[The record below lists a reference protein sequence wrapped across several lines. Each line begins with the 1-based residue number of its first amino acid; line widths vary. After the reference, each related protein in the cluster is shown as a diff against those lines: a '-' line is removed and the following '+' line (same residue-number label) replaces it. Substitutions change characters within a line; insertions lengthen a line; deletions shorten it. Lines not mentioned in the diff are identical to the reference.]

1 MENLIEMLLPYM
13 AYKEMGVLTSVWVAG
28 LHLLFLTFCIYLL
41 IKFYVIKRSIYKI
54 KKTFTE
60 NAISTN
66 KHLQDD
72 WLLYQQHFVDVD
84 QQAKKTDDFAEQYFG
99 ITLIERI
106 FNTEFWKSIPGMFVG
121 FGILGT
127 FAGLCVGL
135 SNFNFS
141 SSDSKVIFSSIEILI
156 GGIKTAFL
164 TSLHG
169 ISLSI
174 VFGILENFGFHSIEN
189 TIQKLCVFLNNKYKL
204 TKKDKIQLVK
214 AEREDL
220 LQRFEESASKRQTEI
235 QQIIISEFKLNR
247 DEINTHLSEELK
259 KYIGI
264 LYNNSTEY
272 LNKLFITDDDNGNDL
287 HPANIFRDLLRESG
301 QQSQA
306 LKSFSTDLA
315 DVIMVRLEEMSTRSI
330 LPEFKRIIS
339 SFESLESSIKSISS
353 TAGQDMGNELKNIVA
368 SLQNNLEQIV
378 EDFREAFS
386 SGAMQQL
393 NRVVEALNESA
404 QVMEALPSL
413 LEKMLSD
420 IDQTNNKES
429 TRRREEASTEFD
441 NVKDNF
447 RTAVEAIVKNLNQ
460 IEIIR
465 MERED
470 KRQEQTASEFE
481 DTIKGFK
488 SSINSIIE
496 SLSKAEQKQI
506 DREQVLLGQVNRNL
520 SDSVKQIEDM
530 IIVQESYTKQITD
543 LLSSTR
549 DVVKDEKELLT
560 QINQNNELM
569 VNISHTFGAI
579 SSDLKNNTGN
589 IENSVN
595 YLNLSLQS
603 LKDQFAQLTLF
614 NKETLKQ
621 IGDSL
626 SGNQEI
632 LSEYVEKFDIIK
644 NGLSEIFGEVENG
657 LTKYSSTVKNGINE
671 YLSGFT
677 NQLST
682 ASDRLAGSIDA
693 LNDFFEEV
701 SDKIEGN

>member
-1 MENLIEMLLPYM
+1 
-13 AYKEMGVLTSVWVAG
+13 
-28 LHLLFLTFCIYLL
+28 
-41 IKFYVIKRSIYKI
+41 
-54 KKTFTE
+54 
-60 NAISTN
+60 
-66 KHLQDD
+66 
-72 WLLYQQHFVDVD
+72 
-84 QQAKKTDDFAEQYFG
+84 
-99 ITLIERI
+99 
-106 FNTEFWKSIPGMFVG
+106 
-121 FGILGT
+121 
-127 FAGLCVGL
+127 
-135 SNFNFS
+135 
-141 SSDSKVIFSSIEILI
+141 
-156 GGIKTAFL
+156 
-164 TSLHG
+164 
-169 ISLSI
+169 
-174 VFGILENFGFHSIEN
+174 
-189 TIQKLCVFLNNKYKL
+189 LCVFLNNKYKL
-204 TKKDKIQLVK
+204 TKKDKIQLAK
-214 AEREDL
+214 AEWEDL
-220 LQRFEESASKRQTEI
+220 LQRFEESVSKRQTEI

-259 KYIGI
+259 KYIAV
-264 LYNNSTEY
+264 LYNNSTKY
-272 LNKLFITDDDNGNDL
+272 LNELFISDDSNGNEL
-287 HPANIFRDLLRESG
+287 RPANIFRDLLSESEK
-301 QQSQA
+301 QSQA

-330 LPEFKRIIS
+330 FPEFKRIIR
-339 SFESLESSIKSISS
+339 SFESLESSIKSFSS
-353 TAGQDMGNELKNIVA
+353 NAGQDMGNELKNIVA

-413 LEKMLSD
+413 LE
-420 IDQTNNKES
+420 
-429 TRRREEASTEFD
+429 
-441 NVKDNF
+441 
-447 RTAVEAIVKNLNQ
+447 
-460 IEIIR
+460 
-465 MERED
+465 
-470 KRQEQTASEFE
+470 

-506 DREQVLLGQVNRNL
+506 NREQVLLDQVNSNL

-579 SSDLKNNTGN
+579 SSDLKNNTSN

-632 LSEYVEKFDIIK
+632 LREYVEKFDIIK

-657 LTKYSSTVKNGINE
+657 LT
-671 YLSGFT
+671 
-677 NQLST
+677 
-682 ASDRLAGSIDA
+682 A
-693 LNDFFEEV
+693 
-701 SDKIEGN
+701 

>member
-1 MENLIEMLLPYM
+1 MENLTEILLPYKF
-13 AYKEMGVLTSVWVAG
+13 YNETGILTSIWVAG
-28 LHLLFLTFCIYLL
+28 LHLVFLSFFIYLL
-41 IKFYVIKRSIYKI
+41 IKFYIVKRSINRVKKI
-54 KKTFTE
+54 FTE
-60 NAISTN
+60 KAISTN
-66 KHLQDD
+66 KYLKTD
-72 WLLYQQHFVDVD
+72 WLAYQQHFIDLD
-84 QQAKKTDDFAEQYFG
+84 ESKKTDDFAEQYFG
-99 ITLIERI
+99 IALIEKI
-106 FNTEFWKSIPGMFVG
+106 FNTELWKSVPGMFVG

-127 FAGLCVGL
+127 FAGLCIGL
-135 SNFNFS
+135 SNFDFS
-141 SSDSKVIFSSIEILI
+141 SSNVILSSIQVLI
-156 GGIKTAFL
+156 DGIKTAFL

-169 ISLSI
+169 IFLSI
-174 VFGILENFGFHSIEN
+174 IFGFYENIVFNSIKN
-189 TIQKLCVFLNNKYKL
+189 PIQKLCAFLNNKYKL
-204 TKKDKIQLVK
+204 TKKDKIQLAK

-220 LQRFEESASKRQTEI
+220 LQRFEESASKRQTKI
-235 QQIIISEFKLNR
+235 QQIIINEFKLNR

-259 KYIGI
+259 KYIGV
-264 LYNNSTEY
+264 LYNNSTKY
-272 LNKLFITDDDNGNDL
+272 LNELFISDDSNGNEL
-287 HPANIFRDLLRESG
+287 RPANIFRDLLSESEK
-301 QQSQA
+301 QSQA

-330 LPEFKRIIS
+330 FPEFKRIIR
-339 SFESLESSIKSISS
+339 SFESLESSIKSFSS
-353 TAGQDMGNELKNIVA
+353 NAGQDMGNELKNIVA

-413 LEKMLSD
+413 L
-420 IDQTNNKES
+420 
-429 TRRREEASTEFD
+429 
-441 NVKDNF
+441 
-447 RTAVEAIVKNLNQ
+447 
-460 IEIIR
+460 
-465 MERED
+465 
-470 KRQEQTASEFE
+470 E

-595 YLNLSLQS
+595 YLNLSLKS

-621 IGDSL
+621 IDDSL

-632 LSEYVEKFDIIK
+632 LREYVKKFDIIK

-657 LTKYSSTVKNGINE
+657 LTKYSSTIKNGINE

-682 ASDRLAGSIDA
+682 ASGALAGSIDA

>member
-13 AYKEMGVLTSVWVAG
+13 AYKEMGVLTSIWVAG

-41 IKFYVIKRSIYKI
+41 IKFYVVKRSIYKI
-54 KKTFTE
+54 KKSFTE
-60 NAISTN
+60 NNISTN
-66 KHLQDD
+66 KYLQDN

-174 VFGILENFGFHSIEN
+174 VFGVLENFGFHSIEN

-204 TKKDKIQLVK
+204 TKNDKIQIAK
-214 AEREDL
+214 TEREVM
-220 LQRFEESASKRQTEI
+220 LQRFENLANKRQTEI
-235 QQIIISEFKLNR
+235 QEIIINEFKLNR
-247 DEINTHLSEELK
+247 DEINSHLSDELK
-259 KYIGI
+259 KNIDI
-264 LYNNSTEY
+264 FSNNSTEY
-272 LNKLFITDDDNGNDL
+272 LNKLFITDDDNGNEL
-287 HPANIFRDLLRESG
+287 RPANIFRDLLRESE

-315 DVIMVRLEEMSTRSI
+315 DVIMGRLEEMSTRSI
-330 LPEFKRIIS
+330 LPEFKKIID
-339 SFESLESSIKSISS
+339 SFESLELSIKSFSS
-353 TAGQDMGNELKNIVA
+353 NAGQDMGNELKNIVL
-368 SLQNNLEQIV
+368 SLQNSLEKIV
-378 EDFREAFS
+378 DDFQEGFS
-386 SGAMQQL
+386 SGAIQQL
-393 NRVVEALNESA
+393 NKVIEALNESA
-404 QVMEALPSL
+404 KVMETIPSL
-413 LEKMLSD
+413 LGKMLGD
-420 IDQTNNKES
+420 INQTNNEDS
-429 TRRREEASTEFD
+429 ARRRKEADEEFD

-447 RTAVEAIVKNLNQ
+447 RTAVDAMIKNLNQ
-460 IEIIR
+460 IEINR

-506 DREQVLLGQVNRNL
+506 DREQALLDQVNHNL
-520 SDSVKQIEDM
+520 SDSVKQIEGM
-530 IIVQESYTKQITD
+530 IIIQESYTKQITD

-549 DVVKDEKELLT
+549 DVVKDEKELLI
-560 QINQNNELM
+560 QINKNNEWM
-569 VNISHTFGAI
+569 VEISQTFGAI

-589 IENSVN
+589 IESAVN
-595 YLNLSLQS
+595 YLNSSLQS
-603 LKDQFAQLTLF
+603 LKDQFGRMTKF
-614 NKETLKQ
+614 NEETLEQ

-626 SGNQEI
+626 SGNQAI
-632 LSEYVEKFDIIK
+632 LREYVEKFKIIEDGLGDI
-644 NGLSEIFGEVENG
+644 FWEVEDG

-701 SDKIEGN
+701 SDKLEGS

>member
-1 MENLIEMLLPYM
+1 
-13 AYKEMGVLTSVWVAG
+13 
-28 LHLLFLTFCIYLL
+28 
-41 IKFYVIKRSIYKI
+41 
-54 KKTFTE
+54 
-60 NAISTN
+60 
-66 KHLQDD
+66 
-72 WLLYQQHFVDVD
+72 
-84 QQAKKTDDFAEQYFG
+84 
-99 ITLIERI
+99 
-106 FNTEFWKSIPGMFVG
+106 
-121 FGILGT
+121 
-127 FAGLCVGL
+127 
-135 SNFNFS
+135 
-141 SSDSKVIFSSIEILI
+141 
-156 GGIKTAFL
+156 
-164 TSLHG
+164 
-169 ISLSI
+169 
-174 VFGILENFGFHSIEN
+174 
-189 TIQKLCVFLNNKYKL
+189 
-204 TKKDKIQLVK
+204 
-214 AEREDL
+214 
-220 LQRFEESASKRQTEI
+220 
-235 QQIIISEFKLNR
+235 
-247 DEINTHLSEELK
+247 
-259 KYIGI
+259 
-264 LYNNSTEY
+264 
-272 LNKLFITDDDNGNDL
+272 
-287 HPANIFRDLLRESG
+287 
-301 QQSQA
+301 
-306 LKSFSTDLA
+306 
-315 DVIMVRLEEMSTRSI
+315 
-330 LPEFKRIIS
+330 
-339 SFESLESSIKSISS
+339 
-353 TAGQDMGNELKNIVA
+353 MGNELKNIIA

-413 LEKMLSD
+413 L
-420 IDQTNNKES
+420 
-429 TRRREEASTEFD
+429 
-441 NVKDNF
+441 
-447 RTAVEAIVKNLNQ
+447 
-460 IEIIR
+460 
-465 MERED
+465 
-470 KRQEQTASEFE
+470 E

-657 LTKYSSTVKNGINE
+657 LTKYSSTIKNGINE

-682 ASDRLAGSIDA
+682 ASNRLAGSIDA